1 VLAGE
6 RRTLNGQA
14 QVYLCCVGKTGNVVS
29 PTHRQPYRASSG
41 GRQTARSAVGGA
53 GKRMRRK
60 RTASCN
66 GLHRG
71 SNFALTRK
79 GADFRVVQL
88 SQARVRDSIEGSMR
102 ETGKR
107 RFSVLVPV
115 TEWINDA
122 MFAKGFWSLTRPALA
137 RQLNAVREPC
147 AVKVA
152 RRVLRGGV
160 PEKECGHPLSFR

>member
-1 VLAGE
+1 
-6 RRTLNGQA
+6 
-14 QVYLCCVGKTGNVVS
+14 
-29 PTHRQPYRASSG
+29 
-41 GRQTARSAVGGA
+41 
-53 GKRMRRK
+53 MRRK

>member
-1 VLAGE
+1 
-6 RRTLNGQA
+6 
-14 QVYLCCVGKTGNVVS
+14 
-29 PTHRQPYRASSG
+29 
-41 GRQTARSAVGGA
+41 
-53 GKRMRRK
+53 MRRK

-88 SQARVRDSIEGSMR
+88 SQARVRDSIEGSLR

-107 RFSVLVPV
+107 RFSVLVPE

-122 MFAKGFWSLTRPALA
+122 MFAKGLWSLARPALA
-137 RQLNAVREPC
+137 RRLMLCASLVR
-147 AVKVA
+147 
-152 RRVLRGGV
+152 
-160 PEKECGHPLSFR
+160 